1 MDALDPLG
9 TPDTEESLQEGA
21 GRVQPGFSPP
31 RPVACLLAGVS
42 ALPGASSA
50 SSRPVLTA
58 AQGHL
63 PLCESSAGCHGGG
76 TPQCQCVC
84 PFRGALFFSV
94 TVYLSFRLWLSLL
107 SLLHSRVNSVPF
119 EPADY
124 PTTNSLTSSILC
136 GRRTALH
143 KVNRQVPCLQ
153 GPAPGE
159 TALASAGARAGGS
172 EAPM

>member
-9 TPDTEESLQEGA
+9 TPDTEQSLQEGA

-76 TPQCQCVC
+76 HTAVPVRVPLSRCLIFLSDCLLVLQAVAE
-84 PFRGALFFSV
+84 FTLF
-94 TVYLSFRLWLSLL
+94 TSLQ
-107 SLLHSRVNSVPF
+107 S
-119 EPADY
+119 
-124 PTTNSLTSSILC
+124 
-136 GRRTALH
+136 
-143 KVNRQVPCLQ
+143 
-153 GPAPGE
+153 
-159 TALASAGARAGGS
+159 
-172 EAPM
+172 